1 MKHKFLVAISLL
13 LVAANAMA
21 LQLGEW
27 THHYSY
33 NKLTHVVPTPTEVFA
48 VSDGGLFSY
57 NPNDDSM
64 TAYNT
69 TNLLSDNSAITDIC
83 WNQQTQCLVIAYE
96 NGNIDMLSTRDHS
109 VVNAAALMNEN
120 TTRSKAIQSIACYGN
135 NAYVIMPYGV
145 VTLNTKKR
153 EFGDTYRFNVDG
165 TFYGAY
171 VRNDSLFLCN
181 WSAITQYG
189 NFKVIGIPM
198 SSNMLDASLWKGI
211 DWSISMPIINATRAI
226 LNSRRIY
233 LYTEPD
239 KQTPAPI
246 ADTYHKCYW
255 TISDTDGTLMKLA
268 LQEDGTYAEQW
279 LKGRKPDGPAT
290 NSFFHIYW
298 QYNQLYTPVRGWRL
312 YMDSSEPADIETYR
326 PTTGWNLF
334 QSPTK
339 DDLGFNFVAAGDIAV
354 DPRDTAHVMVA
365 AKSGLYE
372 YYAGKFVK
380 RWYNANS
387 PIKAMG
393 DGDSPTYQLVLT
405 VRYDKNGTLWV
416 FNSLSSNAILRLDQT
431 LGVGGEVTESKWQ
444 TLHHTELDMTDEN
457 QIIRYSSNARWDNN
471 GNLWFINLY
480 SYGVAFYSYNPTTDK
495 LTAYTPDYN
504 QDGASLYDNSG
515 AYSLKDIN
523 IDAEGNVWLCGTQ
536 GLCYL
541 PARQVGT
548 TTNTVQQ
555 YKVARND
562 GTGLADY
569 LLGTVDAQC
578 IAFDQAGRKY
588 VGTTSNGIYVISA
601 DNDTQL
607 ENYTTE
613 NSGLMD
619 DDVRGLAIDPST
631 GTLYCATARGLCSVT
646 TDAVAVPNSLDESNI
661 KVYPNPV
668 TPDYT
673 GMITIEGLTIG
684 ADLKITT
691 ATGYIV
697 HEGRTQSALYQ
708 WDGLD
713 KRGNR
718 CASGVYNVLLS
729 TADGSEGC
737 VAKIAMVK

>member
-1 MKHKFLVAISLL
+1 MKHKFLFAITLL
-13 LVAANAMA
+13 FVAANAMA

-33 NKLTHVVPTPTEVFA
+33 NKLTHVVPTPNEVFA

-69 TNLLSDNSAITDIC
+69 TNLLNDNSRITDIC

-109 VVNAAALMNEN
+109 VVNAAAILNEN
-120 TTRSKAIQSIACYGN
+120 TTRSKEIQSIACYGN
-135 NAYVIMPYGV
+135 NAYVVMPYGV
-145 VTLNTKKR
+145 VTLNTKKK

-165 TFYGAY
+165 SFYCAA
-171 VRNDSLFLCN
+171 VKNDSLFLINNGVMSQFNRSVAIAGKLSDNLLDNTN
-181 WSAITQYG
+181 WMVPSWSRITQARA
-189 NFKVIGIPM
+189 NA
-198 SSNMLDASLWKGI
+198 LDL
-211 DWSISMPIINATRAI
+211 MNA
-226 LNSRRIY
+226 RRIY
-233 LYTEPD
+233 NFQLTNNRNTD
-239 KQTPAPI
+239 PI

-268 LQEDGTYAEQW
+268 LQEDGTYAQQW
-279 LKGRKPDGPAT
+279 LNGRKPDGPAT
-290 NSFFHIYW
+290 NSFWHIYW
-298 QYNQLYTPVRGWRL
+298 QYNKLYTPVRGWRL
-312 YMDSSEPADIETYR
+312 GMDSGESAYIETYQ
-326 PTTGWNLF
+326 PSTGWTAF
-334 QSPTK
+334 QYPTREE
-339 DDLGFNFVAAGDIAV
+339 LGFNFIAAGDIAV

-387 PIKAMG
+387 PIKAIYNG
-393 DGDSPTYQLVLT
+393 NSSTYQIILT
-405 VRYDKNGTLWV
+405 ARYDKNGTLWV
-416 FNSLSSNAILRLDQT
+416 FNSLSENALLRLDQT
-431 LGVGGEVTESKWQ
+431 LVNGEATESKWQ
-444 TLHHTELDMTDEN
+444 TLHHTELDMPDGSTKTN
-457 QIIRYSSNARWDNN
+457 YISNARWDNN
-471 GNLWFINLY
+471 GNLWFINLFDY
-480 SYGVAFYSYNPTTDK
+480 DIDFFSYNPTTDE
-495 LTAYTPDYN
+495 LTRYTPTYN

-515 AYSLKDIN
+515 EYSLKDIN
-523 IDAEGNVWLCGTQ
+523 FDAEGNVWLCGTQ
-536 GLCYL
+536 GLSYL
-541 PARQVGT
+541 PAKQVGT
-548 TTNTVQQ
+548 STNIVQQ

-562 GTGLADY
+562 GSGLADY

-588 VGTTSNGIYVISA
+588 VGTVGNGIYVISA
-601 DNDTQL
+601 DNDTEL

-613 NSGLMD
+613 NSGLMSN
-619 DDVRGLAIDPST
+619 DVRGLAIDPST
-631 GTLYCATARGLCSVT
+631 GTLYCATDIGLCSVA

-673 GMITIEGLTIG
+673 GMITIEGLTVG

-708 WDGLD
+708 WDGCD
-713 KRGNR
+713 KQGNR